1 MDFQN
6 PEFDVPPEP
15 SDAFNNPQPAKHN
28 ERQWQPEFV
37 DLERDPAVEIQQT
50 NDKEVILKFD
60 NGKEQKSLTI
70 IATAARHEHPR
81 NYGHTDTYVASCR
94 SGSIIDILFDFVA
107 EPSDGD
113 SFVNQVYADW
123 RGSR

>member
-6 PEFDVPPEP
+6 PKFEVPPEP
-15 SDAFNNPQPAKHN
+15 SDAFNIPQPAKHN

-70 IATAARHEHPR
+70 IATTARHEHPR
-81 NYGHTDTYVASCR
+81 NYGIPIHTSHPVAARVSSTSC
-94 SGSIIDILFDFVA
+94 STSWL
-107 EPSDGD
+107 
-113 SFVNQVYADW
+113 NQVTVT
-123 RGSR
+123 RS